1 MLQDWVKY
9 KGVRVIVVF
18 KGRGLAGGGKG
29 AGIGALAGA
38 GAGTA
43 VSAAKKEQ
51 QLQIPSESLLEF
63 RLEQPVAL
71 RLQGSRAPYKL
82 KPRSRTG

>member
-9 KGVRVIVVF
+9 KGVRVMF
-18 KGRGLAGGGKG
+18 EGRGLAGGGKG
-29 AGIGALAGA
+29 AGIGALAG
-38 GAGTA
+38 
-43 VSAAKKEQ
+43 SAAKKEQ

-71 RLQGSRAPYKL
+71 RLQGSRTPYKL
-82 KPRSRTG
+82 KPRSRIG